1 MRLVAC
7 LWLWLPE
14 GWIRLHRGRRR
25 SVGQAGGLAAAGS
38 GLRASLKQPQ
48 ALFELPVTVLQFLVL
63 PGELPQLVF
72 ELLNP
77 DFRVDIVGLRK
88 RLRAQHQH
96 REQRR
101 GMRNFMKSG

>member
-1 MRLVAC
+1 LRLIAH
-7 LWLWLPE
+7 LWLPG
-14 GWIRLHRGRRR
+14 GWIRRRR
-25 SVGQAGGLAAAGS
+25 RRRRGVGQDGGLAAAGR

-48 ALFELPVTVLQFLVL
+48 ALFELPVTVFQFLVL

-77 DFRVDIVGLRK
+77 HLRVDIIGLRQS
-88 RLRAQHQH
+88 LRAQDQH
-96 REQRR
+96 RGQHG